1 MGYLCRDDE
10 TKNAI
15 KAYINDYA
23 RERGGSPSIREIAAG
38 TGISRAMV
46 QRYMAAMRQAGE
58 LDYTRR
64 DVATDFVKKW
74 EKDFVVIAKLGSIS
88 CGIPKEPSTQAGEY
102 YSIPRSWVGEGE
114 FYMVEADGDSMVDV
128 GIDDGDLVI
137 VRQTNEVLE
146 GALVVALVEG
156 TETTLKR
163 LYCEREQRAFR
174 LHAENATYCPEK
186 RDRVV
191 RDLQVQGV
199 AVKVLKDL
207 K

>member
-1 MGYLCRDDE
+1 MGYLCRDE
-10 TKNAI
+10 HTKEAI
-15 KAYINDYA
+15 KAYINEYA

-46 QRYMAAMRQAGE
+46 QRYMASMREAGE
-58 LDYTRR
+58 LEYGRR
-64 DVATDFVKKW
+64 DVTTEFVRKW
-74 EKDFVVIAKLGSIS
+74 EKDFVVVARLGSVS

-102 YSIPRSWVGEGE
+102 YSIPRAWVGEGE

-137 VRQTNEVLE
+137 VRQTAEARD
-146 GALVVALVEG
+146 GSLVIALVEG
-156 TETTLKR
+156 NETTLKR
-163 LYCEREQRAFR
+163 LYREPEQRAFR
-174 LHAENATYCPEK
+174 LHAENATYTAER
-186 RDRVV
+186 RDRIV
-191 RDLQVQGV
+191 RDVQVQGV